1 MFRRI
6 KNLHFKVIAMI
17 LIFIITFSIMQVLFS
32 SLSRVNADS
41 NRYEY
46 NGNNLDDGVYPG
58 FKSLIDELKAK
69 HPAWRFVIM
78 ETGLDWNQAIVAESS
93 ILSSGSPLS
102 LIQGKVGDWICQSC
116 GTKTYDNGS
125 WYHASEYAIKYYM
138 DARNWLKD
146 NAYILQFLQVGY
158 VETSDENIYNA
169 LDGTYLHKMDIARAI
184 NNGCKAKGANPY
196 YIVARIIQEQ
206 GTGKSA
212 TYEMESDGV
221 KYYNLF
227 NIGASGNGN
236 GNIVSGA
243 LAYAKSH
250 GWTSVQKSV
259 EGGIDFLFSGYLK
272 NKQDTMYLN
281 KFDVESKNGVYNNQ
295 YMQNIEAPTR
305 EATLMYNKIKDTE
318 ILNQTL
324 TFVIPVFYNMPSE
337 RCASPD
343 ETSETG
349 AKNIKLR
356 SGHSNYNVREAR
368 NQSSKVITTVES
380 PDTIV
385 LSDQRYRDGWHRVVL
400 TNGTAGYIK
409 FNSSIWEEI
418 DDVTNCNEQM
428 SLSGDGVNLR
438 AGPGIGE
445 PIITTL
451 SKGQLVNRIDNSGMY
466 SYNGITW
473 DRVILADGRQGF
485 ISRDYLE
492 VASNDSEVYT
502 ISANGGLF
510 LRETP
515 AGNAIRLLPNGTTVT
530 RTEIAENELNGNYWD
545 KVTTPEG
552 ATGYVARAYLRD
564 SNGNVPSGKRKD
576 NDETTEINVKKDD
589 ENKAILMEPNVKV
602 DNLKSLGNKISVKN
616 KNGEEVTK
624 ALIGTGYKITI
635 DGKEY
640 TAIKKG
646 DVNGDGEVD
655 VIDLAKIKRELIGK
669 IKLENEYK
677 SAAKLSKSSDKI
689 DVIDL
694 ALLKRY
700 LIGTKNIEIK

>member
-1 MFRRI
+1 
-6 KNLHFKVIAMI
+6 
-17 LIFIITFSIMQVLFS
+17 
-32 SLSRVNADS
+32 
-41 NRYEY
+41 
-46 NGNNLDDGVYPG
+46 
-58 FKSLIDELKAK
+58 
-69 HPAWRFVIM
+69 
-78 ETGLDWNQAIVAESS
+78 
-93 ILSSGSPLS
+93 
-102 LIQGKVGDWICQSC
+102 
-116 GTKTYDNGS
+116 
-125 WYHASEYAIKYYM
+125 
-138 DARNWLKD
+138 
-146 NAYILQFLQVGY
+146 
-158 VETSDENIYNA
+158 
-169 LDGTYLHKMDIARAI
+169 
-184 NNGCKAKGANPY
+184 
-196 YIVARIIQEQ
+196 
-206 GTGKSA
+206 
-212 TYEMESDGV
+212 
-221 KYYNLF
+221 
-227 NIGASGNGN
+227 
-236 GNIVSGA
+236 
-243 LAYAKSH
+243 
-250 GWTSVQKSV
+250 
-259 EGGIDFLFSGYLK
+259 
-272 NKQDTMYLN
+272 
-281 KFDVESKNGVYNNQ
+281 
-295 YMQNIEAPTR
+295 
-305 EATLMYNKIKDTE
+305 
-318 ILNQTL
+318 
-324 TFVIPVFYNMPSE
+324 
-337 RCASPD
+337 
-343 ETSETG
+343 
-349 AKNIKLR
+349 
-356 SGHSNYNVREAR
+356 
-368 NQSSKVITTVES
+368 
-380 PDTIV
+380 
-385 LSDQRYRDGWHRVVL
+385 
-400 TNGTAGYIK
+400 
-409 FNSSIWEEI
+409 
-418 DDVTNCNEQM
+418 M

-451 SKGQLVNRIDNSGMY
+451 SKGQLVNRIDNSGRY

-492 VASNDSEVYT
+492 AASNDSEVYT

-515 AGNAIRLLPNGTTVT
+515 GGNVIRLLPNGTTVT

>member
-1 MFRRI
+1 
-6 KNLHFKVIAMI
+6 
-17 LIFIITFSIMQVLFS
+17 
-32 SLSRVNADS
+32 
-41 NRYEY
+41 
-46 NGNNLDDGVYPG
+46 
-58 FKSLIDELKAK
+58 
-69 HPAWRFVIM
+69 
-78 ETGLDWNQAIVAESS
+78 
-93 ILSSGSPLS
+93 
-102 LIQGKVGDWICQSC
+102 
-116 GTKTYDNGS
+116 
-125 WYHASEYAIKYYM
+125 
-138 DARNWLKD
+138 
-146 NAYILQFLQVGY
+146 
-158 VETSDENIYNA
+158 
-169 LDGTYLHKMDIARAI
+169 
-184 NNGCKAKGANPY
+184 
-196 YIVARIIQEQ
+196 
-206 GTGKSA
+206 
-212 TYEMESDGV
+212 
-221 KYYNLF
+221 
-227 NIGASGNGN
+227 
-236 GNIVSGA
+236 
-243 LAYAKSH
+243 
-250 GWTSVQKSV
+250 
-259 EGGIDFLFSGYLK
+259 
-272 NKQDTMYLN
+272 MYLN

-451 SKGQLVNRIDNSGMY
+451 SKGQLVNRIDNSGRY

-492 VASNDSEVYT
+492 AASNDSEVYT

-515 AGNAIRLLPNGTTVT
+515 GGNVIRLLPNGTTVT

-616 KNGEEVTK
+616 KNG
-624 ALIGTGYKITI
+624 
-635 DGKEY
+635 
-640 TAIKKG
+640 
-646 DVNGDGEVD
+646 
-655 VIDLAKIKRELIGK
+655 
-669 IKLENEYK
+669 
-677 SAAKLSKSSDKI
+677 
-689 DVIDL
+689 
-694 ALLKRY
+694 
-700 LIGTKNIEIK
+700 